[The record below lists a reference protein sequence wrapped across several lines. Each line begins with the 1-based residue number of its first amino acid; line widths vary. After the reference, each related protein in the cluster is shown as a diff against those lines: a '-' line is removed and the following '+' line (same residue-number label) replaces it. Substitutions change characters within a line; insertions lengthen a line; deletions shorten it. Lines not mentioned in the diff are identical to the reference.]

1 MLERQPSR
9 QETGFNDVAP
19 QHDMPTRA
27 KPA

>member
-9 QETGFNDVAP
+9 QEIGSDDLAP